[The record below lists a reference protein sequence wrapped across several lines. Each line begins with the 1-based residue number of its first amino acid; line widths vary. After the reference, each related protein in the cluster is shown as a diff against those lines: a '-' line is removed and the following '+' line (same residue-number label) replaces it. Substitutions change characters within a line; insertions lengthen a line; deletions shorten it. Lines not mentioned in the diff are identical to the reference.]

1 MDNQEKTKLYQEQ
14 SQANKA
20 KSILEN
26 ELYQE
31 SIDKLK
37 KLYSE
42 SLFNTGAAETNTREK
57 LWMAYQIVGKVEQH
71 FKELVETGKL
81 ASKQLE
87 SFRKDDQQ
95 KKF

>member
-26 ELYQE
+26 ELYQK

>member
-26 ELYQE
+26 ELFQE